1 MQFSLQDPSSCP
13 FSLSRGVLILDIEKM
28 EKIEVV
34 DEAVGKLTLSDGE
47 DDAVDYTNS
56 RYRDS
61 ENLYNVRI
69 SNGIS
74 IRDLHSN
81 GVVFSPEIDNNANY
95 EETQR
100 NYYTNHTEELES
112 ILKSAGERVTIIEEA
127 EYLNDFESVRRLMTN
142 VTGDGGVMKRVIKEG
157 IQTAGSVPDNGT
169 IKIHYSMHLEGQDEP
184 YDSSILRGK
193 PEKYKIGEGQLLIG
207 LERGILTMKKKEKAQ
222 LLIDCN
228 YAFGQLGCPPRIPA
242 EAQLLANVEL
252 LDFVEDGKAESMLSV
267 PSEERG
273 KQFSFDEIMKAV
285 DVEHKCG
292 NNAVRN
298 LEWKIASRHYERGT
312 KLLQETSLAN
322 QVQEDRSRK
331 LLLKLYL
338 NAAHCYIKLQWPR
351 KACTACKEA
360 LEIEENTKAL
370 YRFGKAKRMLED
382 LEGARALL
390 IRAQRKAPQ
399 DMNIADEL
407 RSLEDQVVRD
417 REKEKL
423 LCTNMFG
430 KIKSERKEKV
440 EQGLFNMI
448 YSELQLFKDQPE
460 KEMSLSKDQFSTFQ
474 QWKALSL
481 AASELG
487 LSVTEIAGAGGPIKV
502 SKP

>member
-1 MQFSLQDPSSCP
+1 M
-13 FSLSRGVLILDIEKM
+13 DIVEP
-28 EKIEVV
+28 IEE
-34 DEAVGKLTLSDGE
+34 DVGKLALSDGE

-56 RYRDS
+56 RYRD
-61 ENLYNVRI
+61 EDNFHNVRI

-74 IRDLHSN
+74 LKDLHN
-81 GVVFSPEIDNNANY
+81 DGVVFSPEIDDNANY
-95 EETQR
+95 EETHR

-112 ILKSAGERVTIIEEA
+112 ILNSVRDRDTIIEEA
-127 EYLNDFESVRRLMTN
+127 EYLNDFDTLKGMMTD
-142 VTGDGGVMKRVIKEG
+142 VSGDGGVLKRVIKEG

-169 IKIHYSMHLEGQDEP
+169 IKIHYSMHIEGQDEP

-193 PEKYKIGEGQLLIG
+193 PEKYKIGEGQLIMG
-207 LERGILTMKKKEKAQ
+207 LELGILTMKKNEKAQ
-222 LLIDCN
+222 FLIDCN
-228 YAFGQLGCPPRIPA
+228 YAFGKLGCPPRIPA
-242 EAQLLANVEL
+242 EAQLLADVEL

-267 PSEERG
+267 SSEERG
-273 KQFSFDEIMKAV
+273 KQFSFDEIIKAV

-298 LEWKIASRHYERGT
+298 FEWKIATRHYERGT
-312 KLLQETSLAN
+312 RLLQETNLAN
-322 QVQEDRSRK
+322 RIQEDRSRK

-338 NAAHCYIKLQWPR
+338 NAAHCYLKLQWPR

-390 IRAQRKAPQ
+390 IKAQRKAPQ

-407 RSLEDQVVRD
+407 RSLEDQVVKD

-423 LCTNMFG
+423 LCSNMFG
-430 KIKSERKEKV
+430 KIKSEKKEKI
-440 EQGLFNMI
+440 EQGLYNMI

-460 KEMSLSKDQFSTFQ
+460 KEMSLSRDQFSTLQ

-487 LSVTEIAGAGGPIKV
+487 LSVTESAGVSGVIKV
-502 SKP
+502 SKQ